1 MQKTLYIIL
10 LFFFSSNLLLAQA
23 PTRPIIAAK
32 KVAKAIKIDGKLDEA
47 AWKEAALANNFIEFR
62 PTPLKPE
69 ANLSRTESFLM
80 YNDEGIYFGGKCYEQ
95 TMDSISRELVGR
107 DGFGNNDFI
116 GISFDTYKDNQ
127 NGFEY
132 FITPLGE
139 QFDAKISVGNNGED
153 FSWNAVWEGKS
164 IIEKDGWSFEMFIPF
179 SAIRFGKSKMQN
191 WGINILR
198 NRVKTGQLLTWASLN
213 PQINGALTQEG
224 FWNGL
229 SDIKPPL
236 RLQFSPYLSYYTT
249 VFTKTDPGEKK
260 AVQQV
265 NGGMDVKYG
274 INQAFTLDMALIPDF
289 GQVQTDNRV
298 LNIGPFEQQ
307 YQENR
312 PFFTEGVELFSKG
325 DLFYA
330 RRIGKNPV
338 QVNYDYYNNLN
349 ANEKIIKDPQETKI
363 LNATKVSGRMQNGL
377 AIGVLNAVTGVQRAT
392 VQNTITN
399 AERKVNSYPLTNYN
413 VLVVDKTLKN
423 NSSISFVNSNV
434 TRNGSDYDANVSMFL
449 ADFYDKKN
457 TWNIGGNVAISNL
470 IGAGNNGETITGYAQ
485 NIYMGKNSGR
495 LTFNI
500 NSNLVTDKFDKN
512 DLGYQS
518 NNNTFDNRY
527 YVGYRWTK
535 PKGFYNNMGMN
546 FNGSVSRLFKPLD
559 PLKQKGHM
567 FQEYFTAINFFG
579 QTKKLWNFYS
589 NINNRI
595 QANDYY
601 EARTEGRVF
610 KRGGRSSLF
619 LNINSNEAKKYSF
632 GFGLGLRKGRQFK
645 STYGTTLETN
655 HKIRFNPKVS
665 LDLGISIETVHDQ
678 GGFGKKISN
687 NEIIFT
693 KRDNRTIE
701 NGLGLKWSFTNKMGL
716 TLGVRHYWSS
726 LIPKE
731 LYLLNIDGSLSPY
744 STTAFTPQD
753 LSFNTNFFT
762 VNMVYTWQIVNG
774 SFLTIA
780 YQDDASDFVRGVSEK
795 NYFKNIDKTFSVNH
809 ANTISVKMVYF
820 IDYLSLKKKGK

>member
-1 MQKTLYIIL
+1 MHKTLYISL
-10 LFFFSSNLLLAQA
+10 LFCFMSKIVFAQA
-23 PTRPIIAAK
+23 PTRPVLAAK
-32 KVAKAIKIDGKLDEA
+32 KVAANMKLDGILNEPAWAEA
-47 AWKEAALANNFIEFR
+47 AEATNFTEFR
-62 PTPLKPE
+62 PKPYTPE
-69 ANLSRTESFLM
+69 QIANKTVVKIM
-80 YNDEGIYFGGKCYEQ
+80 YNNQGIYFGGKCYEQ
-95 TMDSISRELVGR
+95 NADSISKELVGR

-116 GISFDTYKDNQ
+116 CVAFDTYNDKQ

-132 FITPLGE
+132 FLTPLNE
-139 QFDAKISVGNNGED
+139 QFDAKLSARNED
-153 FSWNAVWEGKS
+153 PSWNAVWESKT
-164 IIEKDGWSFEMFIPF
+164 IIEKDGWSFEVFIPF
-179 SAIRFGKSKMQN
+179 SAIRFGKGNIQD
-191 WGINILR
+191 WGINFFR
-198 NRVKTGQLLTWASLN
+198 SRAKTGQTFSWSVLDPTI
-213 PQINGALTQEG
+213 QGATVQEG
-224 FWNGL
+224 KWEGVTN
-229 SDIKPPL
+229 IKPPI

-249 VFTKTDPGEKK
+249 VFTKTNAGEKK

-349 ANEKIIKDPQETKI
+349 ADENIIKDPQETKI
-363 LNATKVSGRMQNGL
+363 INATKVSGRMQNGL
-377 AIGVLNAVTGVQRAT
+377 AIGVLNAVTGLQRAT
-392 VQNTITN
+392 VQNTVTN
-399 AERKVNSYPLTNYN
+399 AERKVNSFPLTNYN

-423 NSSISFVNSNV
+423 NSSVSFVNSNV

-449 ADFYDKKN
+449 ADFNDKKN
-457 TWNIGGNVAISNL
+457 TWNISGNVAVSNL
-470 IGAGNNGETITGYAQ
+470 IGAGNNGKTITGYAQ
-485 NIYMGKNSGR
+485 NISFGKNGGR
-495 LTFNI
+495 FNFNI
-500 NSNLVTDKFDKN
+500 NSDLVSDKFDKN

-527 YVGYRWTK
+527 YFGYRWIK

-559 PLKQKGHM
+559 PLRQKGHM
-567 FQEYFTAINFFG
+567 FQEFFTAVNFFG

-619 LNINSNEAKKYSF
+619 VNINSNEAKKYSF
-632 GFGLGLRKGRQFK
+632 GVGIGLRKGRQFK

-665 LDLGISIETVHDQ
+665 LDLGISVETVHDQ
-678 GGFGKKISN
+678 AGFGKKISN
-687 NEIIFT
+687 SEIIFT

-731 LYLLNIDGSLSPY
+731 LFLLNTDGTLAPY
-744 STTAFTPQD
+744 TSTTITPQS
-753 LSFNTNFFT
+753 LSFNTNYFT

-809 ANTISVKMVYF
+809 ANTFSVKMVYF
-820 IDYLSLKKKGK
+820 IDYLNLKKKGK

>member
-1 MQKTLYIIL
+1 MKKLLTIL
-10 LFFFSSNLLLAQA
+10 LFNSFAGGVLCAQA
-23 PTRPIIAAK
+23 PTRPILAAK
-32 KVAKAIKIDGKLDEA
+32 KVAVSIKLDGILNEPSWNEA
-47 AWKEAALANNFIEFR
+47 AEATNFTEFTPKPNTPEQLANKTVI
-62 PTPLKPE
+62 K
-69 ANLSRTESFLM
+69 LM
-80 YNDEGIYFGGKCYEQ
+80 YNNEGIYFGGKCYEQ
-95 TMDSISRELVGR
+95 NADSISKELVGR

-116 GISFDTYKDNQ
+116 CVAFDTYNDKQ

-132 FITPLGE
+132 FVTPLNE
-139 QFDAKISVGNNGED
+139 QFDAKLSAKNED
-153 FSWNAVWEGKS
+153 PSWNAVWESKT

-179 SAIRFGKSKMQN
+179 SAIRFGKGNLQD
-191 WGINILR
+191 WGLNFFRSRAKTSQVFSWSPINPTIQAT
-198 NRVKTGQLLTWASLN
+198 V
-213 PQINGALTQEG
+213 QEG
-224 FWNGL
+224 KWEGVSN
-229 SDIKPPL
+229 IKPPI

-249 VFTKTDPGEKK
+249 LFTKTNAGEKK
-260 AVQQV
+260 YVQQV

-338 QVNYDYYNNLN
+338 QTNNDYANNLN
-349 ANEKIIKDPQETKI
+349 TNEIILKDPLETKI
-363 LNATKVSGRMQNGL
+363 INATKVSGRMQNGL
-377 AIGVLNAVTGVQRAT
+377 AIGILNAITGVQKAT
-392 VQNTITN
+392 VQNTVTN

-449 ADFYDKKN
+449 ADFNDKKN
-457 TWNIGGNVAISNL
+457 MWNIGGNVAVSNL
-470 IGAGNNGETITGYAQ
+470 IGAGINGGTITGYAQ
-485 NIYMGKNSGR
+485 NISFGKNGGR
-495 LTFNI
+495 LNFNI
-500 NSNLVTDKFDKN
+500 NSDLVTDKFDKN

-527 YVGYRWTK
+527 FIGYRWIK
-535 PKGFYNNMGMN
+535 PKGFYNRMGIN
-546 FNGSVSRLFKPLD
+546 FNGSVSRLYKPLD

-567 FQEYFTAINFFG
+567 LQEFFTAVNFFG
-579 QTKKLWNFYS
+579 QTKGLWNFYS

-595 QANDYY
+595 EARDYY
-601 EARTEGRVF
+601 EARMPGRVF
-610 KRGGRSSLF
+610 KRGGRSSF
-619 LNINSNEAKKYSF
+619 FVNINSNEAKKYSF

-645 STYGTTLETN
+645 TTYGATLETN
-655 HKIRFNPKVS
+655 QKIRFNPKVS
-665 LDLGISIETVHDQ
+665 LDFNISYETVHDQ
-678 GGFGKKISN
+678 GGFGKIVSN
-687 NEIIFT
+687 TDIVFT

-701 NGLGLKWSFTNKMGL
+701 NFLNLKWSFTNKMGL

-731 LYLLNIDGSLSPY
+731 LFLLNIDGSLAPY
-744 STTAFTPQD
+744 STIAFTPQS
-753 LSFNTNFFT
+753 LSFNTNYFT
-762 VNMVYTWQIVNG
+762 INMVYTWQIRNG

-780 YQDDASDFVRGVSEK
+780 YQDDANDFVRGSSEK

-809 ANTISVKMVYF
+809 ANTFSVKMVYF
-820 IDYLSLKKKGK
+820 IDYLSLKRKGK